1 MQIPFRYNPL
11 VGIPPRIRTGYYY
24 LPSGYYG
31 QPLAVMVLF
40 HGLEGYGLSIMYAGT
55 PNQGDQST
63 FQVRNLRNVSRGKLH
78 EHTLNYQK
86 FKRLLKSV

>member
-1 MQIPFRYNPL
+1 MRPQIPFRYNPL

-24 LPSGYYG
+24 LPSGW
-31 QPLAVMVLF
+31 QNTALPVMVLF

-63 FQVRNLRNVSRGKLH
+63 FQVRGL
-78 EHTLNYQK
+78 TLC
-86 FKRLLKSV
+86 